1 MKKLLLGACTA
12 GLFLSVGCL
21 QEYNYVDPGQNL
33 GLGSSS
39 SSNIAMSDGYL
50 AGDFGSRTGFE
61 GEATRLE
68 GSTDRQYK
76 MSVVNV
82 VREQRGTG
90 AGMVILSTSDITLD
104 ELTPGEHRFS
114 YDEASYSR
122 TNIFVNVCS
131 GADDTMFDYDAPA
144 ENGTVTITDGAN
156 GLRTVEVVTETP
168 TVDPVTGLQTGEM
181 EESSSNF
188 SYQPN
193 RG

>member
-1 MKKLLLGACTA
+1 MKTLLFGACTA
-12 GLFLSVGCL
+12 GLLLSVGCM
-21 QEYNYVDPGQNL
+21 QEYNYLDPAQNA
-33 GLGSSS
+33 GIGTSA
-39 SSNIAMSDGYL
+39 SSNLSLTDGYL
-50 AGDFGSRTGFE
+50 AGDFGARRGFD

-82 VREQRGTG
+82 VREQNNVG

-114 YDEASYSR
+114 YDEASYAR

-131 GADDTMFDYDAPA
+131 GADDSMFDYDAPA
-144 ENGTVTITDGAN
+144 ESGTVTVTDGAN

-168 TVDPVTGLQTGEM
+168 TVDPVTGLQTGNVEV
-181 EESSSNF
+181 SNSTF